1 MNNAIRSI
9 LFMLSLCI
17 TSTGVVQAAECKFAH
32 NSVDKITKT
41 RVVITKWVQLTHW
54 FREER
59 REMTA
64 FVSAGN
70 DDGDQT
76 LRIRIEYVRD
86 VATAA
91 KKESGGSAMSIPQ
104 GTELMIAMSDGS
116 LVKLPASLG
125 IVGSTDYVESMSDW
139 LVTKA
144 EIDYHLDAA
153 VAAELMAQSAKAIRV
168 VTDNGHYD
176 VRIHKS
182 NVDDIRR
189 AIECVQ

>member
-1 MNNAIRSI
+1 MNNAMRSI
-9 LFMLSLCI
+9 LLMLSLCI
-17 TSTGVVQAAECKFAH
+17 ASTGIVQAAECKFAH
-32 NSVDKITKT
+32 DSVDKFTNT

-54 FREER
+54 LREER

-168 VTDNGHYD
+168 VTENGHYD

-182 NVDDIRR
+182 NVDDIRK
-189 AIECVQ
+189 AIKCVQ